1 MRNNTPVT
9 NNEYM
14 LTDKDLIVSN
24 TDLQGNITYI
34 NDDFLRISGFTKEE
48 LMGQPQNIVR
58 HPDMPSEA
66 FEDLWRDL
74 KAGKPWTG
82 FVKNRCKNGDFYWV
96 KANATPMLENGQV
109 VGYMSVREAPSR
121 SDIDTISGIYSL
133 FKQGKQGK
141 MKIVH
146 GGIATP
152 KWTDKL
158 AFFKRM
164 NFKQRINTLYALA
177 VVAILIS
184 LGGGFVVNSHT
195 SEVLET
201 IYGEYIDNL
210 EHEQQITL
218 VLHELK
224 DSLVENGQLTGQQ
237 ISQLQSMALTPKATL
252 SEELAKNI
260 KLHDDNQKEVNTET
274 TIMFIIGLLVLI
286 IGFVFVRKLSNLL
299 LIPASKAQDYLRDL
313 CQGNYAFD
321 IETETEDEVSEVLI
335 LLKMMQIK
343 LGFEVENMKRMANE
357 ATRIKIGLDS
367 VSTNVMIAD
376 NNRTIIYMNDS
387 IYPMLENAQDDLRKD
402 LPSFD
407 VDKLMGGTIDQFH
420 KNPEHQKKLLAT
432 FTAEFKAEIVVG
444 GRTFLLIANPIINK
458 EGERLGSVV
467 EWTDRTAEVAVEKE
481 VESVVNG
488 AIAGDFTRRMEM
500 QGKNKFFTQLSEA
513 INSLME
519 TSETGLT
526 EVVRMLSALS
536 KGDLTDR
543 ITNDYQG
550 TFGQLKD
557 DSNLTA
563 DKLKEIVLQIQ
574 EATDTIN
581 TASKEIAMGNS
592 DLSQRT
598 EEQASSLE
606 ETASSMEELT
616 TTVKQNAENA
626 KEANKLANGASDIAV
641 KGGSVVGKVVKT
653 MSDINDSSREI
664 VDIISVIDGIAF
676 QTNILALNAAV
687 EAARAGEQ
695 GRGFAVVASEVRS
708 LAQRSAAAAKEI
720 KTLIGDSVDKVEIG
734 AKLVDEAGNTMDEI
748 VNAVKSVT
756 DIMAEIATASEEQS
770 SGIDQVSQAIS
781 QMDEVTQQNAALVEQ
796 AAAAAESL
804 EEQASTLSVSV
815 SVFTT
820 GAGSASTGMSRNMQ
834 AIESSKVG
842 ASFTKKGKTPVLAG
856 ADDEWSE
863 F

>member
-9 NNEYM
+9 NNEYI
-14 LTDKDLIVSN
+14 LADNDLIVSN
-24 TDLQGNITYI
+24 TDMQGNITYI
-34 NDDFLRISGFTKEE
+34 NDDFLRISGFTEAE

-74 KAGKPWTG
+74 KAGIPWTG

-96 KANATPMLENGQV
+96 KANATPIIENGHIA
-109 VGYMSVREAPSR
+109 GYMSVREATLR
-121 SDIDTISGIYSL
+121 SEVNEISEIYRL
-133 FKQGKQGK
+133 FKQGKQGD

-146 GGIATP
+146 GAIVKP
-152 KWTDKL
+152 RWQDKL
-158 AFFKRM
+158 SFFKNM
-164 NFKQRINTLYALA
+164 NFKKRIASLFALVALALVIGLGIGFDVNYQTNQALDSLYAE
-177 VVAILIS
+177 
-184 LGGGFVVNSHT
+184 H
-195 SEVLET
+195 LE
-201 IYGEYIDNL
+201 NL
-210 EHEQQITL
+210 EQNQKMSLLI
-218 VLHELK
+218 HELQASVANDNK
-224 DSLVENGQLTGQQ
+224 LS
-237 ISQLQSMALTPKATL
+237 
-252 SEELAKNI
+252 SEELK
-260 KLHDDNQKEVNTET
+260 KLKSLPLATDESIENNLQKTKQVNLENEQYFYKASLFMLIA
-274 TIMFIIGLLVLI
+274 TIIVFIIGFL
-286 IGFVFVRKLSNLL
+286 FTRKFSRLL
-299 LIPASKAQDYLRDL
+299 LQPAERAQEYLREL
-313 CQGNYAFD
+313 CQGNYNFD
-321 IETETEDEVSEVLI
+321 VETDTDDELSKVL
-335 LLKMMQIK
+335 LQLKMMQIK
-343 LGFEVENMKRMANE
+343 LGFEVEDMKRTANE
-357 ATRIKIGLDS
+357 ATRIKIALDS

-376 NNRTIIYMNDS
+376 NNRNIIYMNAS
-387 IYPMLENAQDDLRKD
+387 IYPMFQNAQEELRKE

-407 VDKLMGGTIDQFH
+407 VDKLLGGNIDQFH

-432 FTAEFKAEIVVG
+432 FTSEFKAEIHVG
-444 GRTFLLIANPIINK
+444 ERTFLLVANPVIN
-458 EGERLGSVV
+458 EHGERLGSVV

-481 VESVVNG
+481 VESVVSG
-488 AIAGDFTRRMEM
+488 ASEGDFTRRMNLE
-500 QGKNKFFTQLSEA
+500 GKNKFFTQLSEA

-536 KGDLTDR
+536 TGDLTDR

-557 DSNLTA
+557 DSNITA

-641 KGGSVVGKVVKT
+641 KGGEVVGKVVKT

-720 KTLIGDSVDKVEIG
+720 KTLIGDSVDKVEVG

-756 DIMAEIATASEEQS
+756 DIMAEIANASEEQS
-770 SGIDQVSQAIS
+770 SGIGQVSQAIT

-804 EEQASTLSVSV
+804 EEQASALSVSV
-815 SVFTT
+815 SVFNT
-820 GAGSASTGMSRNMQ
+820 GGAAMSGMSANMQ
-834 AIESSKVG
+834 AIENSKAG
-842 ASFTKKGKTPVLAG
+842 ASFNRASKTI

>member
-1 MRNNTPVT
+1 MRNNTPIT
-9 NNEYM
+9 NNEYI

-24 TDLQGNITYI
+24 TDMQGNITYI
-34 NDDFLRISGFTKEE
+34 NDDFLRISGFVESE

-58 HPDMPSEA
+58 HPDMPAEA

-96 KANATPMLENGQV
+96 KANATPIIENGQIT
-109 VGYMSVREAPSR
+109 GYMSVRQAASR
-121 SDIDTISGIYSL
+121 SDIDTISGIYNL
-133 FKQGKQGK
+133 FKQGKQGN

-146 GGIATP
+146 GAVVTS
-152 KWTDKL
+152 KWTEKL
-158 AFFKRM
+158 AFFKKI
-164 NFKQRINTLYALA
+164 NFKQRLNMLYILA
-177 VVAILIS
+177 VAAILIS

-195 SEVLET
+195 NEVLET

-210 EHEQQITL
+210 KQEQKVNLI
-218 VLHELK
+218 LHDLK
-224 DSLVENGQLTGQQ
+224 DSIAKNGQLTAQE
-237 ISQLQSMALTPKATL
+237 IEQLQSMPLTAKATL
-252 SEELAKNI
+252 SEHLASNI
-260 KLHDDNQKEVNTET
+260 KLHDDNQKEIGNET
-274 TIMFIIGLLVLI
+274 TIMFIIGFLVLI

-299 LIPASKAQDYLRDL
+299 LIPTGRAQGYLREL

-321 IETETEDEVSEVLI
+321 IEIDTEDEISEVLI

-343 LGFEVENMKRMANE
+343 LGFEVENMKRTAND

-367 VSTNVMIAD
+367 VRTNVMIAD
-376 NNRTIIYMNDS
+376 NNRNIIYMNDS
-387 IYPMLENAQDDLRKD
+387 IVPMLQNAQEDLRKD
-402 LPSFD
+402 LPNFD
-407 VDKLMGGTIDQFH
+407 VDKLLGGNIDQFH

-432 FTAEFKAEIVVG
+432 FTSEFQAEIIVG
-444 GRTFLLIANPIINK
+444 GRTFLLVANPIIND
-458 EGERLGSVV
+458 EGTRLGSVV
-467 EWTDRTAEVAVEKE
+467 EWTDRTSEVAVEKE

-488 AIAGDFTRRMEM
+488 AIAGDFTRRMELE
-500 QGKNKFFTQLSEA
+500 GKNKFFTQLSEA

-543 ITNDYQG
+543 ITNDYEG

-626 KEANKLANGASDIAV
+626 KEANLLANGASEIAI
-641 KGGSVVGKVVKT
+641 KGGDVVGKVVKT

-720 KTLIGDSVDKVEIG
+720 KTLIGDSVDKVEVG

-770 SGIDQVSQAIS
+770 AGIDQVSQAIT

-804 EEQASTLSVSV
+804 EEQAGNLSVSV
-815 SVFTT
+815 SVFNT
-820 GAGSASTGMSRNMQ
+820 GVGSASSAMNKNSR
-834 AIESSKVG
+834 AIESSKAG
-842 ASFTKKGKTPVLAG
+842 ASFSKAKAIAG
-856 ADDEWSE
+856 DEWSE

>member
-9 NNEYM
+9 NNEYV

-24 TDLQGNITYI
+24 TDMQGNITYI
-34 NDDFLRISGFTKEE
+34 NDDFLRISGFTEAE

-58 HPDMPSEA
+58 HPDMPAEA

-74 KAGKPWTG
+74 KAGIPWTG

-96 KANATPMLENGQV
+96 KANATPIIENGQIT
-109 VGYMSVREAPSR
+109 GYMSVREAPSR
-121 SDIDTISGIYSL
+121 TDIEAISAIYRL
-133 FKQGKQGK
+133 FKQGKQGD
-141 MKIVH
+141 MQIYH
-146 GGIATP
+146 GQVITP

-158 AFFKRM
+158 AFFTNM
-164 NFKQRINTLYALA
+164 NFKKRINTLLAFLVLTLFVGLGIGFLANYETDQVLNDIYADH
-177 VVAILIS
+177 IK
-184 LGGGFVVNSHT
+184 
-195 SEVLET
+195 
-201 IYGEYIDNL
+201 NL
-210 EHEQQITL
+210 ENERQVATTIHELQSS
-218 VLHELK
+218 LHENGFLSNTDIEKFKTMSLPPLK
-224 DSLVENGQLTGQQ
+224 ELDETLTHAKTLYIKHENSFVYKSTFMIVSTLLA
-237 ISQLQSMALTPKATL
+237 IVIFIFLMRKFSQLLLQP
-252 SEELAKNI
+252 SE
-260 KLHDDNQKEVNTET
+260 
-274 TIMFIIGLLVLI
+274 
-286 IGFVFVRKLSNLL
+286 R
-299 LIPASKAQDYLRDL
+299 AQGYLREL
-313 CQGNYAFD
+313 CQGNYSFD
-321 IETETEDEVSEVLI
+321 VETNSDDEINSVL
-335 LLKMMQIK
+335 LYLKMMQIK
-343 LGFEVENMKRMANE
+343 LGFEVEDMKRAANE

-376 NNRTIIYMNDS
+376 NNRNIIYMNNS
-387 IYPMLENAQDDLRKD
+387 IVPMLRNAQDDLRKE

-407 VDKLMGGTIDQFH
+407 VDKLPGSNIDQFH
-420 KNPEHQKKLLAT
+420 KKPEHQKKLLAT
-432 FTAEFKAEIVVG
+432 FTSEFKTEIMVG
-444 GRTFLLIANPIINK
+444 GRTFLLVANPVIN
-458 EGERLGSVV
+458 EAGDRLGSVI

-481 VESVVNG
+481 VEGVVNG
-488 AIAGDFTRRMEM
+488 AIEGDFTKRMDLE
-500 QGKNKFFTQLSEA
+500 GKNKFFTQLSAA

-543 ITNDYQG
+543 ITNEYQG

-626 KEANKLANGASDIAV
+626 KQANQLANGASDIAV
-641 KGGSVVGKVVKT
+641 KGGDVVGKVVKT
-653 MSDINDSSREI
+653 MSDINESSREI

-720 KTLIGDSVDKVEIG
+720 KTLIGDSVDKVEVG
-734 AKLVDEAGNTMDEI
+734 AKLVDEAGKTMDEI

-770 SGIDQVSQAIS
+770 SGIDQVSQAIT
-781 QMDEVTQQNAALVEQ
+781 QMDEVTQQNAALVEE

-804 EEQASTLSVSV
+804 EEQAGNLSVSV
-815 SVFTT
+815 SVFNT
-820 GAGSASTGMSRNMQ
+820 GAGHSSTAMSANMK
-834 AIESSKVG
+834 AIESTKAGASYNNSSKV
-842 ASFTKKGKTPVLAG
+842 SD
-856 ADDEWSE
+856 DDEWSE